1 MSARIETAKKPN
13 HLRMTRQA
21 FTQLAADLEGR
32 GFSPVDG
39 AQRIAGAAMM
49 MRVGSVSFARNI
61 EEFNLCI
68 DGAPDIKRGGETE
81 LLDVIEVYAKFRMAY
96 AKSLDMLIAAF
107 PGKLHYMEYSKASQ
121 ENVYA
126 AELSSIP
133 DIGLMID
140 YCLALADAVRL
151 VRADRELGNGIFAKE
166 AADEL
171 VRCRGAMNMNN
182 PYAGYVRDN
191 IDTMISHLRQ
201 KFGYEINRLM
211 ANARIIGPMANI
223 ADK

>member
-1 MSARIETAKKPN
+1 
-13 HLRMTRQA
+13 
-21 FTQLAADLEGR
+21 
-32 GFSPVDG
+32 
-39 AQRIAGAAMM
+39 
-49 MRVGSVSFARNI
+49 
-61 EEFNLCI
+61 
-68 DGAPDIKRGGETE
+68 
-81 LLDVIEVYAKFRMAY
+81 
-96 AKSLDMLIAAF
+96 
-107 PGKLHYMEYSKASQ
+107 
-121 ENVYA
+121 
-126 AELSSIP
+126 
-133 DIGLMID
+133 
-140 YCLALADAVRL
+140 VRL